1 MLVSQLFSGADFSRE
16 IKDKEI
22 INITDNSQNC
32 CEGSIFVCHSSGEKY
47 VKEAL
52 EKGAVLVV
60 AETKLTENCY
70 VTEDTAREYAR
81 LSAEFFGNRHRN
93 LKLIAVTGTNGKTT
107 TANMIYTILTLSGKK
122 CGLIGTVKSNIC
134 GEETLSSLSTP
145 DPFEM
150 HSMFSRLYEWGAEY
164 CIVEASSQGI
174 SEGRLSGLGFY
185 MTVLTN
191 ISRDHLDYHGTM
203 ENYIESKKSIFP
215 LSDKAV
221 INIDDVCCE
230 EFISACRGKVITY
243 SLNKNEADYISKSI
257 KLREDGSDY
266 AVIADYAIHRIKLSV
281 PGDFNILNSLAAIAA
296 ARECDVS
303 LEFCAYALK
312 SFGGVK
318 GRMEILS
325 TDTDY
330 KVIIDY
336 AHTPDALKKVLLCL
350 GSFPHNRVITVFGCG
365 GERDKEKRSMMGNIA
380 SQLSDIL
387 VITSDN
393 PRGEEPMKIIDDI
406 LSGVRKGK
414 KTVYIHENRRK
425 AIEYALKIAQK
436 NDIILLAGKGHE
448 TYQLLGEE
456 KIHMDEREIVREIL
470 GVQV

>member
-22 INITDNSQNC
+22 KNITDNSQNC

-52 EKGAVLVV
+52 EKGAILVV
-60 AETKLTENCY
+60 AEKQLTENCY
-70 VTEDTAREYAR
+70 VTDDSAMEYAR
-81 LSAEFFGNRHRN
+81 LSAEFYGNRHKN
-93 LKLIAVTGTNGKTT
+93 IKLIAVTGTNGKTT

-134 GEETLSSLSTP
+134 GVETESKLSTP

-150 HSMFSRLYEWGAEY
+150 HSMFSKLYEWGAEY

-174 SEGRLSGLGFY
+174 SEGRMFGLDFY
-185 MTVLTN
+185 LTVFTN

-203 ENYIESKKSIFP
+203 ENYAESKKSIFP
-215 LSDKAV
+215 LSQKAV
-221 INIDDVCCE
+221 INIDDSYSE
-230 EFISACRGKVITY
+230 EFIGECGGKVITY
-243 SLNKNEADYISKSI
+243 SLSKNEADYVAKSV

-281 PGDFNILNSLAAIAA
+281 PGEFNIMNSLAAIAA

-318 GRMEILS
+318 GRMEILGL
-325 TDTDY
+325 DTDY

-350 GSFPHNRVITVFGCG
+350 GSFPHGRIITVFGCG
-365 GERDKEKRSMMGNIA
+365 GERDKEKRSMMGDVA

-387 VITSDN
+387 IITSDN

-406 LSGVRKGK
+406 LMGVKKGK

-425 AIEYALKIAQK
+425 AIEYALKIAGK

-448 TYQLLGEE
+448 TYQLIGNE
-456 KIHMDEREIVREIL
+456 KIPMDERDIVREIL
-470 GVQV
+470 SK

>member
-1 MLVSQLFSGADFSRE
+1 MLVSQLFKGADFSRE

-22 INITDNSQNC
+22 KNITDNSQNC
-32 CEGSIFVCHSSGEKY
+32 CEGSVFVCHSSGEKY
-47 VKEAL
+47 LKEAL
-52 EKGAVLVV
+52 QKGAVLVV
-60 AETKLTENCY
+60 AEKKLTENCY

-81 LSAEFFGNRHRN
+81 ISSEFYGDRHKN

-122 CGLIGTVKSNIC
+122 CGLISTVKSNIC
-134 GEETLSSLSTP
+134 GEETNSILSTP

-164 CIVEASSQGI
+164 CVVEASSQGI
-174 SEGRLSGLGFY
+174 SEGRLYGLSFY
-185 MTVLTN
+185 VTVFTN

-203 ENYIESKKSIFP
+203 ENYLESKKSIFS
-215 LSDKAV
+215 LSDKSV
-221 INIDDVCCE
+221 INIDDAYHE
-230 EFISACRGKVITY
+230 EFISASRGKVITY
-243 SLNKNEADYISKSI
+243 SLNNNEGDYIAKSV

-266 AVIADYAIHRIKLSV
+266 AVIADYAIHRIKLGI
-281 PGDFNILNSLAAIAA
+281 PGEFNVMNSLAAVAT

-318 GRMEILS
+318 GRMEILNL
-325 TDTDY
+325 DADY

-336 AHTPDALKKVLLCL
+336 AHTPDALKRVLLCL
-350 GSFPHNRVITVFGCG
+350 GSFPHNRLITVFGCG
-365 GERDKEKRSMMGNIA
+365 GERDKEKRSMMGDVA

-387 VITSDN
+387 IITSDN

-406 LSGVRKGK
+406 LSGIK
-414 KTVYIHENRRK
+414 KNKKSIYIHENRKK
-425 AIEYALKIAQK
+425 AIGYALKIAGK

-448 TYQLLGEE
+448 TYQILGKN
-456 KIHMDEREIVREIL
+456 KIPMDEREIVREFS
-470 GVQV
+470 GK